1 MGAKTRVAF
10 IILFSVVEKR
20 CNLQNE
26 HEMALSPQKK
36 ISLHFSLRYVF
47 QQTMQKTEDV
57 FFTPTSPHTFSLLL
71 SLPLCLIAFFV
82 NVCEFLESLSE
93 VKKSGDDLCR

>member
-1 MGAKTRVAF
+1 MGAKTRVVF

-36 ISLHFSLRYVF
+36 ISLQFEICFSANHA
-47 QQTMQKTEDV
+47 KNV